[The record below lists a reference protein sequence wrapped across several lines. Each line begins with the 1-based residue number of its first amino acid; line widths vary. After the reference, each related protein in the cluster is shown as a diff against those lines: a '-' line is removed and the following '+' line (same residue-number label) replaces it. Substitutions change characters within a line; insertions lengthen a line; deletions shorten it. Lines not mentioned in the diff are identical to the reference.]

1 MNKLTMIGRILYAL
15 PFAFMGINHF
25 VMIDFYAGMLTS
37 FMPGGGFTIIL
48 VGIILILASISIIT
62 KRFVQLSSYILAGLL
77 LLFIA
82 TIHIP
87 HLINPGDLDVNFVV
101 FSMVKDVALL
111 GGSLMIAGA
120 CKSSDD
126 TKETQK
132 T

>member
-1 MNKLTMIGRILYAL
+1 MNKLTTIGRILYAL

-48 VGIILILASISIIT
+48 VGILLLAASISIIT
-62 KRFVQLSSYILAGLL
+62 RKFVQISSYLLAGLL
-77 LLFIA
+77 FLFIA

-87 HLINPGDLDVNFVV
+87 HLINPGELDIQLVV
-101 FSMVKDVALL
+101 FSMVKDVALM

-120 CKSSDD
+120 CQNKNESES
-126 TKETQK
+126 K
-132 T
+132 

>member
-1 MNKLTMIGRILYAL
+1 MNKLTTIGRILYAL

-48 VGIILILASISIIT
+48 VGILLLAASISILT
-62 KRFVQLSSYILAGLL
+62 RKFVQISSYLLAGLL
-77 LLFIA
+77 FLFIV

-87 HLINPGDLDVNFVV
+87 HLIDPGELDIQLVV
-101 FSMVKDVALL
+101 FSMVKDVALM

-120 CKSSDD
+120 CESK
-126 TKETQK
+126 KKLEE
-132 T
+132 

>member
-25 VMIDFYAGMLTS
+25 VMMDFYAGMLTS

-48 VGIILILASISIIT
+48 VGIILLLASISILT
-62 KRFVQLSSYILAGLL
+62 KKFVQLSSYVLAGLL
-77 LLFIA
+77 LLFII

-87 HLINPGDLDVNFVV
+87 HLFDPGDLDVNLVV
-101 FSMVKDVALL
+101 FSMVKDVALM

-120 CKSSDD
+120 CKS
-126 TKETQK
+126 QK
-132 T
+132 DPDMAEN

>member
-1 MNKLTMIGRILYAL
+1 MNKLTTIGRILYAL

-48 VGIILILASISIIT
+48 VGILLLAASISILT
-62 KRFVQLSSYILAGLL
+62 RKFVQLSSYLLASLL
-77 LLFIA
+77 FLFIA

-87 HLINPGDLDVNFVV
+87 HLIDPGDLDIQLVV
-101 FSMVKDVALL
+101 FSMVKDVALM

-120 CKSSDD
+120 CQNK
-126 TKETQK
+126 KESESN
-132 T
+132 

>member
-1 MNKLTMIGRILYAL
+1 MNKLTTIGRILYAL

-48 VGIILILASISIIT
+48 VGILLLAASISILT
-62 KRFVQLSSYILAGLL
+62 QKFVQLSSYVLAA
-77 LLFIA
+77 LLFLFIV

-87 HLINPGDLDVNFVV
+87 HLISPGELDIQLVV
-101 FSMVKDVALL
+101 FSMVKDVALM

-120 CKSSDD
+120 CKSKQEQEL
-126 TKETQK
+126 KEK
-132 T
+132 N

>member
-1 MNKLTMIGRILYAL
+1 MNKLTTIGRILYAL

-48 VGIILILASISIIT
+48 VGILLLAASISILT
-62 KRFVQLSSYILAGLL
+62 RKFVQISSYLLAGLL
-77 LLFIA
+77 FLFIV

-87 HLINPGDLDVNFVV
+87 HLIEPGELDIQLVV
-101 FSMVKDVALL
+101 FSMVKDVALM

-120 CKSSDD
+120 CQNKKESDS
-126 TKETQK
+126 K
-132 T
+132 

>member
-48 VGIILILASISIIT
+48 VGIILLATSISILVR
-62 KRFVQLSSYILAGLL
+62 KFVQLSSYILAGLL
-77 LLFIA
+77 FLFII

-87 HLINPGDLDVNFVV
+87 HLISPGELDVNFVV
-101 FSMVKDVALL
+101 FSMVKDVALM

-120 CKSSDD
+120 CHKQSEKAEMTS
-126 TKETQK
+126 
-132 T
+132 